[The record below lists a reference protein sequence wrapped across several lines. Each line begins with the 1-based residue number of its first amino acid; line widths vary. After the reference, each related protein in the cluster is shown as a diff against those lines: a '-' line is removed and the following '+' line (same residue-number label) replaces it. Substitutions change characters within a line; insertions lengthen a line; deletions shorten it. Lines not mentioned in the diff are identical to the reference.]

1 MQEKEYTVEQ
11 FRLAV
16 LEDIQILWAE
26 LEEELKMR
34 RHLTISR

>member
-11 FRLAV
+11 FRLAI
-16 LEDIQILWAE
+16 LEDIKILGAE